1 MAKRLLNI
9 EQAISEKADV
19 FRAFFLSNLSNSI
32 REFIFDLSY
41 RTNVYLFSGIIRNF
55 YLNTKTSGF
64 RDIDLV
70 IEDDILLE
78 TLYPNLQLKR
88 NSFGGY
94 KIIIDTIAIDI
105 WVIKSTWALN
115 QGQLK
120 LPLQLSYQ
128 IPDTTFFNFSSI
140 LYSLNDNTFIIGKQF
155 KRFLRD
161 KKIDI
166 VLTENPYPELCIV
179 NSFYYSD
186 TLQLKLSSRII
197 GYIKTN
203 FEIYKSKLEPVQLK
217 HFGEIKY
224 SIDTLEKRVSQL
236 YQS

>member
-1 MAKRLLNI
+1 MAKKLLNI
-9 EQAISEKADV
+9 EKAISEKADD
-19 FRAFFLSNLSNSI
+19 FRLFFLSNLSSPI
-32 REFIFDLSY
+32 REFIFDLSH

-55 YLNTKTSGF
+55 YLNNKTNDF

-70 IEDDILLE
+70 IEDEVPLE
-78 TLYPNLQLKR
+78 IFYPHLQLKR

-94 KIIIDTIAIDI
+94 KIIIDAVVLDI
-105 WVIKSTWALN
+105 WVIESTWALN

-128 IPDTTFFNFSSI
+128 IPNTTFFNFSSI
-140 LYSLNDNTFIIGKQF
+140 LYSINDNMFIIGKQF

-186 TLQLKLSSRII
+186 TLQLKLSSRIV

-203 FEIYKSKLEPVQLK
+203 FEFYKSKLEPVQLK

-224 SIDTLEKRVSQL
+224 PIDTLEQRVSQL
-236 YQS
+236 Y